1 MSLNPS
7 DYENSYE
14 YKCIL
19 CQEYFYEPI
28 KCKSCGFTFC
38 KQCILDLQQLN
49 KGNNLPFKCPNYQ
62 CVPFEYE
69 NDNLMQEK
77 LNELKF
83 ICFICKEKI
92 IGLNNYKSHVCKKK
106 FKNNIE
112 NIEKQYLQKE
122 KDLIKKKGNNIEE
135 NDTNDNVNSDK
146 ENNSNK
152 SSKKK
157 FSFHSHFSSSSEDKK
172 VETDETFNGYINGK
186 QIHEFVNFLEIKTE
200 ENYSIM
206 FDKFMKSKKSFKEF
220 SKTKDFI
227 NQTNKKKEEYNPK
240 NYIKFSELKIPSKC
254 QFVEKYNL
262 YYCFKKTDNECS
274 CCPDHICKP
283 GCCFCKDCMR
293 VNVSYHNLKIYYL
306 INKAGRASKFSHGY
320 FHCHCRTNQSN
331 ERFYLNFWCH
341 EPSIPCDACQELYFN
356 MDYYLDDEIVSILR
370 GR

>member
-112 NIEKQYLQKE
+112 NLEKQYLQKE

-135 NDTNDNVNSDK
+135 NDTNDNINSDK